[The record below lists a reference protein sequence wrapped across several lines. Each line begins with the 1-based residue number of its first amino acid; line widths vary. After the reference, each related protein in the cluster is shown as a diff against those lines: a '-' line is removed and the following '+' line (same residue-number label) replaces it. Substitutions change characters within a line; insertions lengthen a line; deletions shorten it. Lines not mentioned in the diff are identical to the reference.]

1 MNLLKKTSYSL
12 LLILFVISMIFAFN
26 YKVESVFAD
35 TYSISI
41 GSTNYTSLQDAIDA
55 VPYNTETEIALSGN
69 ISVDNTISIAGDSAL
84 GNKLITFNIVADT
97 TIKRAN
103 TTAFIMFNIDLSN
116 VKFITSNNSKL
127 IIDGNRY
134 QILDAKDNAIIF
146 KLTSSIFNMVGN
158 ISLINNTANVGAA
171 INITP
176 TSQVTLSGVY
186 FSNNTADGWAAAIY
200 NQGNL
205 TVNNCNFE
213 NNYAGCIGGAILSQG
228 TTKIINSIF
237 DGNSLKGYQNYSGGR
252 VFSSSVEQLGHIY
265 GGVVAITSGTTTI
278 ENCEFINSNSASILD
293 NRVRS
298 YGGVIDL
305 SGGTLNIIS
314 ANFSNNTTDYG
325 GAIFVQSGTLNVTD
339 MTMNGNTARVEGGGL
354 YVNGG
359 TVVIENGTIGNNSSM
374 ENKAQDIYWA
384 TTNVNSKLSANV
396 TSQNM
401 YSIYSSV
408 DLRVGANF
416 ALGNNSYIN
425 LEQGRIIYVKERL
438 NTTSKILLSVN
449 EATDETL
456 VGEEL
461 IYFANQSA
469 ISTDIF
475 SLSNPDYSLVLPSDY
490 TSLAE
495 PYLFVSIEY
504 SVEFYQYYDSETNTY
519 YNKIGDTQKVAFGG
533 SATPPTLEQI
543 GTRTGYQFGGWNT
556 NDYENVTS
564 SMKVYGIWGEEI
576 VITFKVFD
584 DNSNSYNVLTT
595 NTIVSGTRL
604 NTLPDIP
611 DKTGYTVN
619 APYWAYD
626 TQGNTAYSNET
637 LSEATTL
644 YAIYVPDILKVS
656 FIRED
661 GTKIEIEVDY
671 NSAFTQEIPTISE
684 KEGYNQVAPY
694 WAYDEVGEQRFDP
707 SAIIKNSFELYEIYT
722 INEYEIKF
730 YVNYYHNLALETG
743 KESLETKFIGSIV
756 INYNDVITNF
766 PSLPYNVAYTQNSV
780 IWDYNNA
787 PISENLDI
795 YGDIDIN
802 VYLVE
807 FEASGEVIYSETVEH
822 GKTLTQV
829 PEIPEKIGHTQTA
842 PIWQAESVETA
853 DNITV
858 NTTFVAKYTKN
869 VYTVTFI
876 LPDNTQ
882 VLRYVNHGE
891 SVNADNIISKNFGEL
906 IRFDKSLDNITENC
920 EIYVSKVNLFMWLMI
935 ALGAIFLLILIII
948 LIKIIKKKKLQSIA
962 RKGRGHRSRVG
973 PYVSDD
979 D

>member
-41 GSTNYTSLQDAIDA
+41 GGTNYTSLQDAIDA
-55 VPYNTETEIALSGN
+55 VPYDTETEIALSGN

-84 GNKLITFNIVADT
+84 GNKIITFNIVADT

-205 TVNNCNFE
+205 TVDNCNFE

-237 DGNSLKGYQNYSGGR
+237 NGNGLKGYQNYSGGR
-252 VFSSSVEQLGHIY
+252 VSSPSIEQLGYIY

-293 NRVRS
+293 DRVRS

-359 TVVIENGTIGNNSSM
+359 TVVINGGTIGNNTSVDG
-374 ENKAQDIYWA
+374 KAQDIYWA
-384 TTNVNSKLSANV
+384 TSNVNSKLSANV

-408 DLRVGANF
+408 DLRVGENF

-425 LEQGRIIYVKERL
+425 LEQGKIIYVKEKL
-438 NTTSKILLSVN
+438 NTTNKILISVN
-449 EATDETL
+449 GATDGTL
-456 VGEEL
+456 VGEKL
-461 IYFANQSA
+461 IYFASQSA

-490 TSLAE
+490 ASLTE

-504 SVEFYQYYDSETNTY
+504 SVEFYQYYDSATDTY
-519 YNKIGDTQKVAFGG
+519 YNKIGGTQKVAFGG
-533 SATPPTLEQI
+533 SATPPTIEQI
-543 GTRTGYQFGGWNT
+543 GTRPGYQFGGWNT
-556 NDYENVTS
+556 NDYENVKS

-584 DNSNSYNVLTT
+584 DNSNSYIILTT
-595 NTIVSGTRL
+595 NTIISGTKL
-604 NTLPDIP
+604 NTLPDI
-611 DKTGYTVN
+611 
-619 APYWAYD
+619 
-626 TQGNTAYSNET
+626 
-637 LSEATTL
+637 
-644 YAIYVPDILKVS
+644 
-656 FIRED
+656 
-661 GTKIEIEVDY
+661 
-671 NSAFTQEIPTISE
+671 SE
-684 KEGYNQVAPY
+684 KSGYMVNAPY

-730 YVNYYHNLALETG
+730 FVNYYHNLALESG
-743 KESLETKFIGSIV
+743 KELLETRFIGSIIV
-756 INYNDVITNF
+756 NYNDMITNF
-766 PSLPYNVAYTQNSV
+766 PSLPYNVAYTQNEV
-780 IWDYNNA
+780 IWNYNNA
-787 PISENLDI
+787 PISENLNI

-802 VYLVE
+802 VYVVK

-842 PIWQAESVETA
+842 PIWQAESFLT
-853 DNITV
+853 DSITSNI
-858 NTTFVAKYTKN
+858 TFVAKYTKN

-882 VLRYVNHGE
+882 VLRYAKHDE
-891 SVNADNIISKNFGEL
+891 SVNADNIISKSFGEL

-920 EIYVSKVNLFMWLMI
+920 EIHVSKVNLFMWLMI
-935 ALGAIFLLILIII
+935 ALGAILLLILIII

>member
-1 MNLLKKTSYSL
+1 MNLLKKTSYLL

-55 VPYNTETEIALSGN
+55 VPYDTETEIALSGN

-97 TIKRAN
+97 NIVRENA
-103 TTAFIMFNIDLSN
+103 TAFTMFSISLA
-116 VKFITSNNSKL
+116 KAEFKTSNNSKL
-127 IIDGNRY
+127 VIDYNTTTINSGNYSIIRNSDRLTLNGN
-134 QILDAKDNAIIF
+134 ITVKNNFINSNGSGI
-146 KLTSSIFNMVGN
+146 TTTPISSTTLNGVTFTNIKCNDKGGCIFNEGTLKIDNCIFDNNAGGSFGGAIFCLSGN
-158 ISLINNTANVGAA
+158 SEIKNSTFSNNVLSGKTFTYETNYCFGAA
-171 INITP
+171 IA
-176 TSQVTLSGVY
+176 VY
-186 FSNNTADGWAAAIY
+186 N
-200 NQGNL
+200 
-205 TVNNCNFE
+205 
-213 NNYAGCIGGAILSQG
+213 G
-228 TTKIINSIF
+228 T
-237 DGNSLKGYQNYSGGR
+237 
-252 VFSSSVEQLGHIY
+252 H
-265 GGVVAITSGTTTI
+265 TI
-278 ENCEFINSNSASILD
+278 ENC
-293 NRVRS
+293 
-298 YGGVIDL
+298 
-305 SGGTLNIIS
+305 
-314 ANFSNNTTDYG
+314 NFVSNNSHIGTYIDSNLIKGHG
-325 GAIFVQSGTLNVTD
+325 GAIAVTNGILNILSSIFTDNNAYNGGAIAVTGGTLNVTD

-408 DLRVGANF
+408 DLRVGENF

-425 LEQGRIIYVKERL
+425 LEQGKIIYVKEKL

-449 EATDETL
+449 GATDETL

-461 IYFANQSA
+461 IYFASQSA

-475 SLSNPDYSLVLPSDY
+475 SLSNPDYSLVLPENY

-661 GTKIEIEVDY
+661 GTKVEIEVDY
-671 NSAFTQEIPTISE
+671 NSAFTQEIPVISE

-694 WAYDEVGEQRFDP
+694 WAYDENGENRFDP
-707 SAIIKNSFELYEIYT
+707 SAIIKTSFDLYEIYT
-722 INEYEIKF
+722 INKYEIKF

-822 GKTLTQV
+822 GKTLTKV

-853 DNITV
+853 DTITA

-935 ALGAIFLLILIII
+935 ALGAILLLILIII

>member
-41 GSTNYTSLQDAIDA
+41 GGTNYTSLQDAIDA
-55 VPYNTETEIALSGN
+55 VPYDTETEIELSGN
-69 ISVDNTISIAGDSAL
+69 ISVDNTISIAGDSSL
-84 GNKLITFNIVADT
+84 GNKLITFNIIADT
-97 TIKRAN
+97 NITRAS
-103 TTAFIMFNIDLSN
+103 TTAFIMFNINLSN
-116 VKFITSNNSKL
+116 IKFITLNDAKL
-127 IIDGNRY
+127 IVDGNRLSVDPL
-134 QILDAKDNAIIF
+134 IANETANIIM
-146 KLTSSIFNMVGN
+146 LTNSTLNLKGN
-158 ISLINNTANVGAA
+158 ITLQNNHSEKGGAITVTSTSNLVADRITFQSNRSQNNGGAINLLGTAN
-171 INITP
+171 I
-176 TSQVTLSGVY
+176 S
-186 FSNNTADGWAAAIY
+186 
-200 NQGNL
+200 
-205 TVNNCNFE
+205 NCNFI
-213 NNYAGCIGGAILSQG
+213 NNIGGSRGGAIMSEG
-228 TTKIINSIF
+228 TLNLTNVIF
-237 DGNSLKGYQNYSGGR
+237 DGNILQGYTHDPYSKVHGGTLA
-252 VFSSSVEQLGHIY
+252 V
-265 GGVVAITSGTTTI
+265 TNGTTTI
-278 ENCEFINSNSASILD
+278 TNCDFLNGDAD
-293 NRVRS
+293 CVKDDKVMG
-298 YGGVIDL
+298 YGGVIEVYN
-305 SGGTLNIIS
+305 SGTLNIIS

-325 GAIFVQSGTLNVTD
+325 GAIAVTGGTLNVTD
-339 MTMNGNTARVEGGGL
+339 MTMTENTARVEGGGL

-384 TTNVNSKLSANV
+384 TTNVNSMLSANV
-396 TSQNM
+396 TSQNNM

-425 LEQGRIIYVKERL
+425 LEQGKIIYVKEKL

-456 VGEEL
+456 VGEKL

-469 ISTDIF
+469 ISMDRF
-475 SLSNPDYSLVLPSDY
+475 SLSNPEYSLVLPENY
-490 TSLAE
+490 TSLTE

-519 YNKIGDTQKVAFGG
+519 YNKIGNTQKVAFGG
-533 SATPPTLEQI
+533 SATPPTLEQV
-543 GTRTGYQFGGWNT
+543 GTRPGYQFGGWNT

-611 DKTGYTVN
+611 NKTGYTVN

-626 TQGNTAYSNET
+626 AQGNTAYSNET

-661 GTKIEIEVDY
+661 GTKVEIEVDY
-671 NSAFTQEIPTISE
+671 NSAFTQEIPAISE

-694 WAYDEVGEQRFDP
+694 WAYDENGENRFDP
-707 SAIIKNSFELYEIYT
+707 SAIIKTSFDLYEIYT

-743 KESLETKFIGSIV
+743 KELLETKFIGSIV
-756 INYNDVITNF
+756 VNYNDVITNF

-787 PISENLDI
+787 PISENLNI

-802 VYLVE
+802 IYLVE
-807 FEASGEVIYSETVEH
+807 FEASCEVIYSETVEH

-853 DNITV
+853 DTITA

-935 ALGAIFLLILIII
+935 ALGAILLLILIII